1 MNTNTLLV
9 ETNEQVAIQT
19 LTAAF
24 AHDPAV
30 RWMYPND
37 AQYRAHFPEFVRLFA
52 GGAFTWGTADTI
64 AEGGGVALW
73 LPPGV
78 QPAEEPLVAHLLASV
93 AESRQAAL
101 LELFAQMGAF
111 HPTESH
117 WYLPLIGVDP
127 RLQGRGLGAALLAES
142 LRRCD
147 HDGLPAYLEATNPR
161 NMALYERHGF
171 RPIGQIQAG
180 NSPFLIP
187 MLRPAQ

>member
-1 MNTNTLLV
+1 MNPNTLLG

-19 LTAAF
+19 LVAAF
-24 AHDPAV
+24 ANDPAV
-30 RWMYPND
+30 RWMYPRD
-37 AQYRAHFPEFVRLFA
+37 TQYRTHFPKFVRLFA
-52 GGAFTWGTADTI
+52 GGAFSRGTADTI

-78 QPAEEPLVAHLLASV
+78 QPAEAPLLTHLQVSV
-93 AESRQAAL
+93 AEPQQPAM
-101 LELFAQMGAF
+101 LELLGQMGAF
-111 HPTESH
+111 HPTEPH

-147 HDGLPAYLEATNPR
+147 RDGLPAYLEATNPR
-161 NMALYERHGF
+161 NMSLYERHGF

-180 NSPFLIP
+180 DSPFLIP